1 MSVRDLIPWG
11 RNNGSQVEILSG
23 VFPGDLVVTRGS
35 YALGFVG
42 SGSGVSLKEA
52 LDAAHGH
59 EHNEDGSEMTAGQ
72 KATQGKGDDH
82 YHDHDHEKAVA
93 SLWRERIFMA
103 STAIL
108 ALALVIVLLVRRGTT
123 SAEA

>member
-1 MSVRDLIPWG
+1 VKTG
-11 RNNGSQVEILSG
+11 RANGSQVEILSG

-59 EHNEDGSEMTAGQ
+59 EHNEDGSEMTAEQ
-72 KATQGKGDDH
+72 KAARAAGGGHDD
-82 YHDHDHEKAVA
+82 HDHDHEKEAPA
-93 SLWRERIFMA
+93 WREKLLMGL
-103 STAIL
+103 S
-108 ALALVIVLLVRRGTT
+108 ALFALLLVIVLVVKRGPTPT
-123 SAEA
+123 DA